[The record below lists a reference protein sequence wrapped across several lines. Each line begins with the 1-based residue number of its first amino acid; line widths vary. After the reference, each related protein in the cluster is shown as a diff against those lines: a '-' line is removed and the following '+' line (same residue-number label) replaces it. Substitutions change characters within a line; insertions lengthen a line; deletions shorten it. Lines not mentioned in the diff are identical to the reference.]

1 MPYQVNISYY
11 MCTMVALRY
20 STLILLTLIISI
32 AFAIDDSGIAAVGR
46 AVSHIN
52 NSDYKKAELVLKN
65 NVDAKDQDEPIVAVV
80 RNMAILC
87 EGNSADAMAGFKAVL
102 QKDDK
107 YVPALWGLTISLL
120 STNKA
125 SDALPVIEKAVK
137 LNQQNS
143 QLRVLQAYTCLILGQ
158 KDEAK
163 SSALTA
169 EERGNTSPMLYAVLA
184 EIMNRD
190 GENRKAVEYGRKAA
204 KPFIGM
210 NYLDE
215 NIRLPLPLTGETS
228 GQAFSRFSKIPTR
241 DIFASRLPIQ
251 TVTEE
256 NKMLQIA
263 MPNYSQQVTGIQT
276 IEILYKNTRIPAYF
290 TFYVDEVLRGYIT
303 STPYQFNWNADMA
316 LPGKHELMVKAMDGN
331 EKVIAVDKVIIDT
344 TLKKVDKNEERLNQI
359 NYELMQATVP
369 SPAPASFYALM
380 GQWYRDAGHHEG
392 ALAAFEKAAAID
404 PTCDHV
410 IDRLAELYRING
422 LHNLAYSGE
431 VFKGPANGKKFVA
444 LTFDD
449 GPNAYT
455 PIVLADLQR
464 YNARATFFV
473 VGKKCQEN
481 PDMLKDILAQG
492 HELANHTYTH
502 PNLTK
507 LDMTGV
513 IAEIL
518 RNRRCI
524 QEITGVNTYLCRPP
538 GGQIDTSVVRQLRKL
553 DYNIIYWD
561 INAGDYKKLAPAEQT
576 AKILSRIE
584 DGSIILLH
592 SGPVD
597 GTTNILS
604 KLLQGVSE
612 KGYTCVTVTELMN
625 SK

>member
-1 MPYQVNISYY
+1 
-11 MCTMVALRY
+11 MVALRY
-20 STLILLTLIISI
+20 STLIVLIFVMSI
-32 AFAIDDSGIAAVGR
+32 AFAIDDAGIATVGR
-46 AVSHIN
+46 AVSHLSN
-52 NSDYKKAELVLKN
+52 GDYKKAAVVLES
-65 NVDAKDQDEPIVAVV
+65 VDAKYQDEPFVTVV
-80 RNMAILC
+80 RDMSLLC
-87 EGNSADAMAGFKAVL
+87 DGNAAEAMKGFKSAL

-107 YVPALWGLTISLL
+107 CVPALWGLTISLL
-120 STNKA
+120 SKNNA
-125 SDALPVIEKAVK
+125 SEALPVIEKAVK
-137 LNQQNS
+137 LSPQNA
-143 QLRVLQAYTCLILGQ
+143 QLRVLQAYTSLMLGQ

-163 SSALTA
+163 TAAQTA
-169 EERGNTSPMLYAVLA
+169 EERGSTSPMLYAILA
-184 EIMNRD
+184 EIMNRE

-210 NYLDE
+210 NYLNED
-215 NIRLPLPLTGETS
+215 IRLPLPLTGETS
-228 GQAFSRFSKIPTR
+228 GQAFTRFNKTTTR
-241 DIFASRLPIQ
+241 DIFSSRLPIE
-251 TVTEE
+251 TIPEE
-256 NKMLQIA
+256 RKTLTIV
-263 MPNYSQQVTGIQT
+263 MPNYSQQITGIQT
-276 IEILYKNTRIPAYF
+276 IQILYKSTRVPAYF
-290 TFYVDEVLRGYIT
+290 TFYVDDVLRGYIT
-303 STPYQFNWNADMA
+303 SSPYQFNWNADMA
-316 LPGKHELMVKAMDGN
+316 LAGKHELVVKAMDIS
-331 EKVIAVDKVIIDT
+331 EKVIAQDKIVIDT
-344 TLKKVDKNEERLNQI
+344 TRQLQDKNEERIDKI
-359 NYELMQATVP
+359 NNDMMMATVP
-369 SPAPASFYALM
+369 TPAPASFYALM

-392 ALAAFEKAAAID
+392 ALAAYEKAAAID
-404 PTCDHV
+404 PACDHV
-410 IDRLAELYRING
+410 IDKLAELYRING

-431 VFKGPANGKKFVA
+431 IFKGPATGKKLVA

-449 GPNAYT
+449 GPNTYT

-464 YNARATFFV
+464 YNDRATFFV

-518 RNRRCI
+518 RDRRAI

-538 GGQIDTSVVRQLRKL
+538 GGQIDAAVVKQLRKL

-561 INAGDYKKLAPAEQT
+561 INAGDYKKMAPAEQT
-576 AKILSRIE
+576 AKILSRME

-604 KLLQGVSE
+604 KLLQGISE
-612 KGYTCVTVTELMN
+612 KGFTCVTVTELMN